1 MFTRAY
7 FMEKEL
13 LNEINAKGIKL
24 RDYFMK
30 YLSLRSVFIYIYR
43 NKRQIFNL
51 QKIENKLKK
60 KKIEEVIY
68 KVDDMM
74 DLLNMKYKER
84 FVNDLDLVDNL
95 VKICMKLT
103 EKNFIFTNKMLY
115 STEWKEENPEK
126 SGAKPEIKKS
136 GDHGFELI

>member
-74 DLLNMKYKER
+74 DLLNMKYIY
-84 FVNDLDLVDNL
+84 FCVQ
-95 VKICMKLT
+95 
-103 EKNFIFTNKMLY
+103 
-115 STEWKEENPEK
+115 
-126 SGAKPEIKKS
+126 
-136 GDHGFELI
+136 